1 MLNPQSILNEQ
12 QLSLLRILIQT
23 EVKYALMEQ
32 QQTDPDL
39 LEQQKEI
46 CNIVYDNFIQMS
58 T

>member
-1 MLNPQSILNEQ
+1 MLQPQSILNEQ

-32 QQTDPDL
+32 QQTDSDL

-46 CNIVYDNFIQMS
+46 CDIVYDNFIQMS

>member
-1 MLNPQSILNEQ
+1 MLHPQSILNEQ

-46 CNIVYDNFIQMS
+46 CNIVYGNFIQMS

>member
-12 QLSLLRILIQT
+12 QLSLLRILIQS
-23 EVKYALMEQ
+23 EVRYALMEQ
-32 QQTDPDL
+32 QQTDPDV

>member
-1 MLNPQSILNEQ
+1 MLQPQSILNEQ

-46 CNIVYDNFIQMS
+46 CDIVYDNFIQMS

>member
-12 QLSLLRILIQT
+12 QLSLLRILIQS

-32 QQTDPDL
+32 QRTDPDV

>member
-1 MLNPQSILNEQ
+1 MLHPQSILNEQ

>member
-12 QLSLLRILIQT
+12 QLSLLRILIQS

-32 QQTDPDL
+32 QQTDPDV

>member
-1 MLNPQSILNEQ
+1 MLQPQSILNEQ

-32 QQTDPDL
+32 QQIDPDL

>member
-12 QLSLLRILIQT
+12 QLSLLRILIQS

>member
-1 MLNPQSILNEQ
+1 MLQPQSILNEQ